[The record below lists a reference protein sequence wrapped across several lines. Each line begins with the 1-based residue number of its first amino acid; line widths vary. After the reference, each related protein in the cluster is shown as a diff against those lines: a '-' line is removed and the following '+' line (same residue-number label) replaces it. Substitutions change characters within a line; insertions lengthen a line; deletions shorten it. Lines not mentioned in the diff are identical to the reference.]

1 LARKAFGY
9 YNTGMDIIAAFRVFV
24 RVAESGSFSAVAREM
39 NISQPAISRQ
49 IAALEDHVG
58 ERLLHRTTRSLTLT
72 DDGRDLLT
80 HAARVL
86 DTLEEA
92 ETAVGRRRGT
102 VSGMVR
108 LSVPVT
114 FGRLHLAPRLG
125 RLLEANPALELDLLL
140 SDALPDLVT
149 EGIDLAVRAGP
160 IADSTLIVRVL
171 GSVHRYVLASAAYL
185 ARWGTPA
192 TPAALTAHECL
203 IFTQAVTPTAWLFER
218 DGKPA
223 GVTVSGRFRSESG
236 DAIREAVLNGYGIAL
251 LPAWYFQNE
260 IRNGTVRLLLREW
273 RIAPTPVHLVYPSRR
288 HLAPRV
294 RAVIDFLNSEFVH
307 DPVLAEVPEMG

>member
-1 LARKAFGY
+1 
-9 YNTGMDIIAAFRVFV
+9 MDIIAAFRVFV
-24 RVAESGSFSAVAREM
+24 RVAESGSFSAVAREL

-72 DDGRDLLT
+72 DDGRDLLA

-86 DTLEEA
+86 DAVEEA

-114 FGRLHLAPRLG
+114 FGRLHLASRLG
-125 RLLEANPALELDLLL
+125 RLLDANPALELDLLL
-140 SDALPDLVT
+140 NDAPPDLVT
-149 EGIDLAVRAGP
+149 EGIDLAIRAGP
-160 IADSTLIVRVL
+160 IADSTLIVRSL
-171 GSVHRYVLASAAYL
+171 GLVYRYVLASAAYL
-185 ARWGTPA
+185 DRRGVPA
-192 TPAALTAHECL
+192 NPAELAGHECL
-203 IFTQAVTPTAWLFER
+203 IFTQAVTPSEWHFSR

-223 GVTVSGRFRSESG
+223 VVSVSGRFRSESG
-236 DAIREAVLNGYGIAL
+236 DVIREAVLNGYGIAL
-251 LPAWYFQNE
+251 LPAWYFQHE
-260 IRNGTVRLLLREW
+260 IRNGSVRLLLREW
-273 RIAPTPVHLVYPSRR
+273 RVAPNPVHLIYPSRR

-294 RAVIDFLNSEFVH
+294 RAVMDFLNAEFMN
-307 DPVLAEVPEMG
+307 DPVLAEIPELD

>member
-1 LARKAFGY
+1 
-9 YNTGMDIIAAFRVFV
+9 
-24 RVAESGSFSAVAREM
+24 
-39 NISQPAISRQ
+39 
-49 IAALEDHVG
+49 
-58 ERLLHRTTRSLTLT
+58 
-72 DDGRDLLT
+72 
-80 HAARVL
+80 
-86 DTLEEA
+86 
-92 ETAVGRRRGT
+92 
-102 VSGMVR
+102 MVR

-185 ARWGTPA
+185 ARRGTPA